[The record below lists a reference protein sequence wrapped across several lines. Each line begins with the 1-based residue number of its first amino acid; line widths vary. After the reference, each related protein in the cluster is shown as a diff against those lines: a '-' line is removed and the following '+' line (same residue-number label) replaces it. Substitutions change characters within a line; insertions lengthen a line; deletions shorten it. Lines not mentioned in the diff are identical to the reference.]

1 MPIGMGYGYYWDP
14 TYVLVIIG
22 AVICMIASAN
32 VSGTFRKY
40 NRVRN
45 SRNMTGAQVAA
56 QILQEAGLSNIRI
69 EHISGD
75 LTDHYDPSAQCHCAG
90 SESGFEAFLAGDHSR
105 ADPGKSRAAADRYHI
120 IWSDS
125 VISGSDPSGRV

>member
-1 MPIGMGYGYYWDP
+1 MPMGMGYGYYWDP

-22 AVICMIASAN
+22 ALICMIASAN
-32 VSGTFRKY
+32 VSGTYKKY

-75 LTDHYDPSAQCHCAG
+75 LTDHYDPSAKVLRRTAYTD
-90 SESGFEAFLAGDHSR
+90 LRLSR
-105 ADPGKSRAAADRYHI
+105 LPGWQLMSVAMRSRIR
-120 IWSDS
+120 
-125 VISGSDPSGRV
+125 